1 MAFRFK
7 QFSVDDSAC
16 AMKVG
21 TDSVLLGSW
30 ASLDDATAILDIG
43 TGSGLL
49 ALMAAQRSSATI
61 TAIDIDAQACH
72 QATANFLNSPWSGRI
87 ICHNTGLENFRIGN
101 KHFDHIITNPPF
113 FINSL
118 KSPEKDRNTARHTD
132 SLPAE
137 TLMKQSAS
145 MLAPAGK
152 LSLIFPLQDKQNIIN
167 LSIDNSLHLS
177 RYTEIIPK
185 QGKEP
190 NRVLMEF
197 SRYQVNEVMSSTIV
211 IRDANSRY
219 TPEYISLT
227 EPFYLFLK

>member
-1 MAFRFK
+1 MAFKFK

-30 ASLDDATAILDIG
+30 ASLDGADTILDIG

-49 ALMAAQRSSATI
+49 ALMAAQKSNALI
-61 TAIDIDAQACH
+61 TAIDIDEQACQ
-72 QATANFLNSPWSGRI
+72 QASVNFNNSPWAGRLS
-87 ICHNTGLENFRIGN
+87 CHNIGLENFN
-101 KHFDHIITNPPF
+101 TENNYFDHIITNPPF

-118 KSPEKDRNTARHTD
+118 KSPEEGRNTARHTD

-137 TLMKQSAS
+137 TLLKVSAA

-152 LSLIFPLQDKQNIIN
+152 LSLIFPIQDKMNVISHAIEGD
-167 LSIDNSLHLS
+167 LKLS

-185 QGKEP
+185 QGKEA

-197 SRYQVNEVMSSTIV
+197 SKCQVKEVKSSAIV
-211 IRDANSRY
+211 IRDANGKY
-219 TPEYISLT
+219 TQEYISLT
-227 EPFYLFLK
+227 EPFYLFLR